1 MNSIWASAITVRQP
15 KTPVQSFLTKNR
27 TNRESHTT
35 ESIRPIAR
43 AKECSLRECETS
55 ARLPNFSTKKT
66 DSRSLRPNPPRK
78 KMKNAVMTMPQDSA
92 QRPPSPEKEGH
103 SRIERQNVESAFS
116 QCHAKEKKDPSE
128 PYQRIE
134 KMILCQAV
142 TPLVEKNPKARE
154 KQAPR

>member
-1 MNSIWASAITVRQP
+1 MRNQGEVSIQEKDQRSSP
-15 KTPVQSFLTKNR
+15 KTERSKKED
-27 TNRESHTT
+27 RERSNDYAPRQRVKAAYPLSKLH
-35 ESIRPIAR
+35 A
-43 AKECSLRECETS
+43 ADLSL
-55 ARLPNFSTKKT
+55 L
-66 DSRSLRPNPPRK
+66 
-78 KMKNAVMTMPQDSA
+78 Q

-103 SRIERQNVESAFS
+103 SRIEWQNVDSAFS
-116 QCHAKEKKDPSE
+116 QCHAKEKKDSSE